1 MEPDRRT
8 QILEATCRVIAR
20 DGAPGVRAGTI
31 AREAGV
37 SRGLPLYYWP
47 TVEAI
52 VLAAFAHHEE
62 REWARSDRALARIG
76 DPLGRLR
83 FLLADEIADTA
94 AAREYRAVFAEYE
107 RIAAFDPAVRRAVRA
122 RNDRWERALAR
133 ELGAAQAA
141 GQVRADLVPRATAE
155 RLGVLVG
162 GLIWHLRCGT
172 KPPRAVR
179 RLLDAELAALAASG

>member
-1 MEPDRRT
+1 VEPDRRT

-20 DGAPGVRAGTI
+20 DGAPGVRAGAI

-52 VLAAFAHHEE
+52 VEAAFAHHEE
-62 REWARSDRALARIG
+62 REWARSNRSLQRIG

-83 FLLADEIADTA
+83 FLLVDEIADTA

-107 RIAAFDPAVRRAVRA
+107 RIAAFDPAVRRLVRA
-122 RNDRWERALAR
+122 RNERWERVLAR
-133 ELGAAQAA
+133 EVAAAQAA
-141 GQVRADLVPRATAE
+141 GQVRPDADPRGTAA

-172 KPPRAVR
+172 KSARAVR
-179 RLLDAELAALAASG
+179 RLLDAELEALAAEG

>member
-83 FLLADEIADTA
+83 FLLADEVADTA

-133 ELGAAQAA
+133 ELGAAQVA

>member
-133 ELGAAQAA
+133 ELGAAQVA

>member
-83 FLLADEIADTA
+83 FLLADEVADTA

>member
-20 DGAPGVRAGTI
+20 DGAPGVRAGAI

-62 REWARSDRALARIG
+62 REWARSDRALARLD
-76 DPLGRLR
+76 DPLARLR
-83 FLLADEIADTA
+83 LLLVDEIADTA

-122 RNDRWERALAR
+122 RNERWERALAR
-133 ELGAAQAA
+133 EIEAARAA
-141 GQVRADLVPRATAE
+141 GQLPADVEPRVAAE
-155 RLGVLVG
+155 RLGTLLG

-172 KPPRAVR
+172 KAPRAVR
-179 RLLDAELAALAASG
+179 GLLDAELAALAGPA

>member
-1 MEPDRRT
+1 MDADRRT

-20 DGAPGVRAGTI
+20 DGAPGVRAGAI

-47 TVEAI
+47 TVDAI
-52 VLAAFAHHEE
+52 VQAAFAHHEE
-62 REWARSDRALARIG
+62 REWGRSNRALAGIG

-83 FLLADEIADTA
+83 LLLVDEVADTA

-107 RIAAFDPAVRRAVRA
+107 RIAAFDADVRRLVRA
-122 RNDRWERALAR
+122 RNERWERALAR
-133 ELGAAQAA
+133 ELDAARAA
-141 GQVRADLVPRATAE
+141 GQVRADADPRRTAE
-155 RLGVLVG
+155 RLGTFVA

-172 KPPRAVR
+172 KSPRAVR
-179 RLLDAELAALAASG
+179 RLLDAELATLAA